1 MMPSLTFIDRAIA
14 WAFPRWGV
22 ARAAYRAQ
30 FRSYEAARQDRM
42 GDWYPVQNAPRRRRT
57 RRTVPSSGPVHA
69 TWNGTAT

>member
-1 MMPSLTFIDRAIA
+1 MMPPLTFIDRAIA

-42 GDWYPVQNAPRRRRT
+42 GDWYPVQNTPLFDF
-57 RRTVPSSGPVHA
+57 
-69 TWNGTAT
+69 